1 ERAGAARRPGGGTIK
16 EKRHMRFDLKT
27 SRYHLPTMIYSPQIF
42 LSVRSVMLSSS
53 TVASKRSKAHRLFE
67 TLENDLT
74 ASSGDESPFIAAYL
88 AQINPSLRILSRA
101 ASCSANS
108 VPDDQLGSGS
118 YDCTLR
124 DCDCYVA
131 RLVLDWLGTANSN
144 RWLHL
149 GRGRGAK
156 TRVGAHTNLTMSP
169 AASRPHFLNRWKHFN
184 AGSSLATNRIAGRFP
199 SPLTCSNQEPPGT
212 ARLSNFSHSKRLPS
226 MIECPLPSSGATSRL
241 AVCRTGRVFS
251 PGRSTCAKNVMV
263 LNTGPPFSGS
273 LYSIDSAS

>member
-1 ERAGAARRPGGGTIK
+1 
-16 EKRHMRFDLKT
+16 
-27 SRYHLPTMIYSPQIF
+27 F

-88 AQINPSLRILSRA
+88 AQINPSLRILSHA

-131 RLVLDWLGTANSN
+131 GVPAGSCGKPQCQRGPTFRPAPREPLVLSAWFMFGWIV
-144 RWLHL
+144 R
-149 GRGRGAK
+149 
-156 TRVGAHTNLTMSP
+156 
-169 AASRPHFLNRWKHFN
+169 
-184 AGSSLATNRIAGRFP
+184 
-199 SPLTCSNQEPPGT
+199 
-212 ARLSNFSHSKRLPS
+212 ARR
-226 MIECPLPSSGATSRL
+226 
-241 AVCRTGRVFS
+241 
-251 PGRSTCAKNVMV
+251 
-263 LNTGPPFSGS
+263 
-273 LYSIDSAS
+273 